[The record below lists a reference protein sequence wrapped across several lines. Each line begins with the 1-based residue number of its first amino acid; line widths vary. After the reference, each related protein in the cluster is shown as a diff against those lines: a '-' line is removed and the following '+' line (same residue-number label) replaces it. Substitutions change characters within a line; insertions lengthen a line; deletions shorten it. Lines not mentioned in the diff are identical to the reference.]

1 MILFLNLKT
10 FFRVLP
16 DIESYHIPTLTN
28 PTTLNPA
35 PLRYLL
41 KSSYNPYPVQQFWE
55 TDRRSPLLLV
65 HRWHFSEGSHNT
77 HRNMIPHPPFLP
89 MSMKEAARLGISQ
102 FDIILVNGD
111 AYVDH
116 PSFGTA
122 LIGRVLWD
130 KGYTV
135 GIIAQPDWKS
145 DRDFTVLGAPR
156 LFFGVSSGSVDSM
169 VNNFTPN
176 LKRRKKD
183 VYSPG
188 GIPRRPDRAT
198 IVYADRLHALY
209 PGIPIVI
216 GGIEASLRR
225 FAHYDYWQDR
235 IRQSILADAPA
246 DLLVFGMGER
256 QVCDIARRLDA
267 GEPANKI
274 RDIPGT
280 ACKMDLAEWR
290 ASHRVGIVAI
300 PSFSEVSRDKT
311 AYARAFALH
320 YSEQDPV
327 RGRPVAQ
334 PHQKTVIVQN
344 PPARPLTTPELDHVY
359 ELPFSRR
366 AHPSYRQPVP
376 ALEPVQFSVTSHRGC
391 FGACS
396 FCALTHHQGRI
407 VQSRSIGS
415 IVREVERMAKMPE
428 FRGTVQD
435 VGGPTANMYGLAC
448 RQWAASGA
456 CPDRHCTPACPNLS
470 TDHGRQVE
478 LLQRLREIP
487 GVRHVFV
494 SSGVRYDL
502 IPAGDDAYLTELCG
516 YHVSGH
522 LKVAP
527 EHIVEAVTACMNKPG
542 VETFDAFRARFEP
555 LQEGK
560 HKRQYLLPY
569 FMSGHPGCT
578 VADMI
583 ELAEYIRD
591 NNLYT
596 EQVQDFT
603 PTPMSVATCMYYT
616 GLDPFTMQPVHV
628 PRGREKRIQ
637 RAMLQY
643 RDPKNRKL
651 VTEGLRAAG
660 REDLITTFQ
669 LG

>member
-1 MILFLNLKT
+1 
-10 FFRVLP
+10 
-16 DIESYHIPTLTN
+16 
-28 PTTLNPA
+28 
-35 PLRYLL
+35 
-41 KSSYNPYPVQQFWE
+41 
-55 TDRRSPLLLV
+55 
-65 HRWHFSEGSHNT
+65 
-77 HRNMIPHPPFLP
+77 MIPQPPVLP
-89 MSMKEAARLGISQ
+89 MSMEEAARLGISQ
-102 FDIILVNGD
+102 FDIILVSGD

-122 LIGRVLWD
+122 LVGRVLWD

-145 DRDFTVLGAPR
+145 DRDFIALGAPR

-183 VYSPG
+183 AYSPG

-198 IVYADRLHALY
+198 IVYADRVHALF
-209 PGIPIVI
+209 PGVPVVL

-225 FAHYDYWQDR
+225 FAHYDFWQDR
-235 IRQSILADAPA
+235 VRQSILADAPA
-246 DLLVFGMGER
+246 DLLIFGMGER
-256 QVCDIARRLDA
+256 QVVEIARRLSS
-267 GEPANKI
+267 GEPVSAL
-274 RDIPGT
+274 RDIRGT
-280 ACKMDLAEWR
+280 AFRLEVAEWR
-290 ASHRVGIVAI
+290 DYCRDGIVEL

-320 YSEQDPV
+320 YAEQDPV

-334 PHQKTVIVQN
+334 PHPKTVIVQN
-344 PPARPLTTPELDHVY
+344 PPALPLTTPELDCVY

-407 VQSRSIGS
+407 VQSRSMES
-415 IVREVERMAKMPE
+415 IVREVERMVKMPE

-470 TDHGRQVE
+470 TDHAPQVE
-478 LLQRLREIP
+478 LLQRLRKIP

-494 SSGVRYDL
+494 SSGIRHDL
-502 IPAGDDAYLTELCG
+502 VPLDDALYLAEICG
-516 YHVSGH
+516 HHVSGH

-527 EHIVEAVTACMNKPG
+527 EHIVEAVTACMNKPPG
-542 VETFDAFRARFEP
+542 EVFEAFRARFEA
-555 LQEGK
+555 LQKGK
-560 HKRQYLLPY
+560 RKRQYLLPY

-583 ELAEYIRD
+583 VLAEYIRD

-616 GLDPFTMQPVHV
+616 GLDPFTLRAVHV
-628 PRGREKRIQ
+628 PRGREKKIQ
-637 RAMLQY
+637 RALLQY
-643 RDPKNRKL
+643 RDKKNRKL
-651 VTEGLRAAG
+651 VTEGLCDAG
-660 REDLITTFQ
+660 RGDLIKTFQ
-669 LG
+669 PG